1 MSTAP
6 TSAPSLPPA
15 LRAAGTLQHG
25 PSPAAPSLEAM
36 TQLWPSTEPWI
47 AYGRSVMIGL
57 AVVTVLFG
65 FVSINGAVVASGTVA
80 VESNTKTVQHL
91 DGGIVQR
98 IFVKNGDL
106 VKEGDVL
113 VKLDD
118 TQVRA
123 NVAVARG
130 RTLDALT
137 QRLRLE
143 AERDGK
149 STFTLPAVLTVG
161 EVDPQTLRMFEAQHA
176 LFVAR
181 RTGRQGEQ
189 GVLKQRIEQLRNDLG
204 GLQQQLEARQRELEL
219 TSRELKN
226 VLPLFEKGFLN
237 QARLGP
243 LQRDQ
248 ARLTGDVGRL
258 LTDVEKA
265 KSGLTEATLKLE
277 QSDKDFNAQ
286 VAEELRKTL
295 SLFTEANETLTGAE
309 HKLVRTEIRSPRAG
323 HVNALAISTE
333 GGVLAP
339 GAAIAQVVPDDEKLI
354 VEAKIQPGDID
365 KVRGG
370 LNAVVKFPA
379 FNAKTTPRLEGIV
392 TTVSPATLKDQDQQ
406 NKPYYQVQVELP
418 AEELAKLSRDHKLIP
433 GMPAEVYI
441 ETHSRSILSY
451 VVKPIADIISHL
463 GRDG

>member
-1 MSTAP
+1 MSA
-6 TSAPSLPPA
+6 SLPAIAAPA
-15 LRAAGTLQHG
+15 TLHR
-25 PSPAAPSLEAM
+25 SAPAAPALIAM
-36 TQLWPSTEPWI
+36 TELWPSTEPWI
-47 AYGRSVMIGL
+47 AFGRMVLIGL
-57 AVVTVLFG
+57 AVITVLFG
-65 FVSINGAVVASGTVA
+65 FVSINGAVVASGTVT

-98 IFVKNGDL
+98 IFVKNGDS
-106 VKEGDVL
+106 VKEGDLL

-118 TQVRA
+118 TQVRS
-123 NVAVARG
+123 NVGISRG

-149 STFTLPAVLTVG
+149 LTFTLPDALTAG
-161 EVDPQTLRMFEAQHA
+161 EADPQTLRMFEAQHA

-181 RTGRQGEQ
+181 RTSRLGEQ
-189 GVLKQRIEQLRNDLG
+189 GVLKQRVEQLKNDLG
-204 GLQQQLEARQRELEL
+204 GMHQQLESRQRELEL
-219 TSRELKN
+219 TTRELKN

-237 QARLGP
+237 QGRLGP
-243 LQRDQ
+243 LQRDE
-248 ARLTGDVGRL
+248 ARLKGDTGRL
-258 LTDVEKA
+258 LTEVEKA
-265 KSGLTEATLKLE
+265 KSALTEASLKLA
-277 QSDKDFNAQ
+277 QSDKEFNSQ
-286 VAEELRKTL
+286 VADELRKAL
-295 SLFTEANETLTGAE
+295 SQFTEANETLAGLE
-309 HKLVRTEIRSPRAG
+309 DKLTRTEIRAPRSG

-333 GGVLAP
+333 GGVIAP
-339 GAAIAQVVPDDEKLI
+339 GSAIAQVVPDDEKLI
-354 VEAKIQPGDID
+354 IEAKIQPGDID

-379 FNAKTTPRLEGIV
+379 FNSKSTPRLEGLV

-418 AEELAKLSRDHKLIP
+418 AEELAKLSREHKLVP

-451 VVKPIADIISHL
+451 VIKPIADIISHL